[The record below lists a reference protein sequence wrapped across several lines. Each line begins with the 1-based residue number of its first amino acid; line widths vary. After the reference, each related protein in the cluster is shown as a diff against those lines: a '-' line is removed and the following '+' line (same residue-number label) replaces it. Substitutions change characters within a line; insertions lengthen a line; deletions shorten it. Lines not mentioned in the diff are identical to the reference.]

1 MRIAFCLN
9 GVVGKF
15 YTNKQKYEWSGDVD
29 FRIGHHFF
37 KKNISDVND
46 IVDVFI
52 HSWDTKYEEQLVEI
66 YQPKKSK
73 FEEQIEFDDTLLRG
87 NFIKS
92 RWYGAKQVTQLKKE
106 YEKENDFTY
115 DVVMSSRF
123 DMGFFEPLKFNEV
136 PDLNMMY
143 IPDNNNPNAQ
153 GILDYWYF
161 SSSENMDIINN
172 LYDWNIDRGK
182 FGSPHR
188 DLYEWPTLNNIE
200 ICVLS
205 KFQESW
211 RGNGNTDL
219 IRAVFE
225 NCEYNEK
232 GFVGIENLR
241 KIRTYPKGTRF

>member
-1 MRIAFCLN
+1 
-9 GVVGKF
+9 
-15 YTNKQKYEWSGDVD
+15 
-29 FRIGHHFF
+29 
-37 KKNISDVND
+37 
-46 IVDVFI
+46 
-52 HSWDTKYEEQLVEI
+52 
-66 YQPKKSK
+66 
-73 FEEQIEFDDTLLRG
+73 
-87 NFIKS
+87 
-92 RWYGAKQVTQLKKE
+92 
-106 YEKENDFTY
+106 
-115 DVVMSSRF
+115 MSSRF

-161 SSSENMDIINN
+161 SSSENMDIINK
-172 LYDWNIDRGK
+172 LYDWNIERGE
-182 FGSPHR
+182 FGSPHG

-241 KIRTYPKGTRF
+241 KIKTYPKGTRF